1 MIKIAIALCAI
12 AGAFVLNACCCA
24 TGEPAA
30 PKLRPLP
37 AFAPLPAAPQVIYQK

>member
-1 MIKIAIALCAI
+1 MIRIALALCAI
-12 AGAFVLNACCCA
+12 AGVLVLNGCCA

-37 AFAPLPAAPQVIYQK
+37 AFAPMPSAPQVIYQK